1 MGASVP
7 VGEIGSVSWELV
19 MKYIRN
25 IRSNKAEEPGV
36 IHARLLRE
44 YEEELSL
51 PLTMI
56 FPITC

>member
-51 PLTMI
+51 R
-56 FPITC
+56 